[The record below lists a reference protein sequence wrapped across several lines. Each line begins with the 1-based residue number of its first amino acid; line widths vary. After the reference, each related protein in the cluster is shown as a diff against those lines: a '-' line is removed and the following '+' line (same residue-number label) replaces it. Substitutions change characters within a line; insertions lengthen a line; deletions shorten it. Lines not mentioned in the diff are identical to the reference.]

1 MGPDHLINLFFFS
14 IPFWFPAAI
23 GLYLVARIRNKL
35 SLMAGLLTWKPIV
48 TTPLWA
54 AIINYFGSNYML
66 PSTQVVS
73 GALVALCSILPG
85 ASLTLLI
92 LVIFRRLFFGSR
104 STSAWMLILLDCM
117 RWINS
122 GLLTAA
128 GSISFYGVTAPFA
141 CIFALV
147 GLLFPTA
154 YAIVALTTTLA
165 TQEYEM
171 TG

>member
-1 MGPDHLINLFFFS
+1 MRPDQLIGLLFFS
-14 IPFWFPAAI
+14 IPFWVPAAI
-23 GLYLVARIRNKL
+23 GLYLVARIRDKL
-35 SLMAGLLTWKPIV
+35 SLMAGLLTLKPIV

-54 AIINYFGSNYML
+54 AIIYYFSSNYLL
-66 PSTQVVS
+66 PSTEVLG

-85 ASLTLLI
+85 ASLTLLN
-92 LVIFRRLFFGSR
+92 LVIFRRLLFGSR

-122 GLLTAA
+122 GLLTFA
-128 GSISFYGVTAPFA
+128 GSISYYSATGPFG

-154 YAIVALTTTLA
+154 YAIIALTIIME
-165 TQEYEM
+165 TQEQEIA
-171 TG
+171 G